1 MKKVFLFLAVMAIAG
16 LGYSQVDPETLSRQ
30 QQKEQQELLKQ
41 QQKEQEALEKQQQK
55 EQEKALKE
63 QEKAEADAEK
73 AQRREQEKMMAKQA
87 KKAHRAERREE
98 IGRGLSFS
106 IDPYA
111 GLGLNYN
118 SNDGTDLF
126 AGWQEYL
133 GAQVMLHYP
142 LFKRWDLNFGLG
154 VMADL
159 YCLRNNANFNADSNI
174 LVEERPSSY
183 ISERDLISSTFIQ
196 LPIYLSHVSDN
207 KNELYFGIKPA
218 FDLKSSF
225 SHVTVDGNNT
235 IQQNGI
241 AIDPNTMMNRF
252 RMDVVLGSQ
261 RRFFIFDLGYELFFN
276 LLPTFID
283 GNTSIHEFGI
293 MIKL

>member
-1 MKKVFLFLAVMAIAG
+1 MKKFLMLLAAMTLVGI
-16 LGYSQVDPETLSRQ
+16 GYSQVDPETLNRQ

-106 IDPYA
+106 IDPYV
-111 GLGLNYN
+111 GLGANTN
-118 SNDGTDLF
+118 TNRTDIY

-133 GAQVMLHYP
+133 GAQAMLHYP
-142 LFKRWDLNFGLG
+142 LFKHWDLNVGLG
-154 VMADL
+154 VMAEV
-159 YCLRNNANFNADSNI
+159 YCLRNNANFNTTNNMLDG
-174 LVEERPSSY
+174 ETPSTFITETDY
-183 ISERDLISSTFIQ
+183 IDPTFIQ
-196 LPIYLSHVSDN
+196 LPIYFSHISDN
-207 KNELYFGIKPA
+207 SKYELYFGIKPA
-218 FDLKSSF
+218 YNLSSVFD
-225 SHVTVDGNNT
+225 HVTVNNNDLLHTNIT
-235 IQQNGI
+235 IPN
-241 AIDPNTMMNRF
+241 NTMMNRF
-252 RMDVVLGSQ
+252 RCDVVLGSQ
-261 RRFFIFDLGYELFFN
+261 KRFLIFDAGTEIFFN
-276 LLPTFID
+276 LLPTFIN
-283 GNTSIHEFGI
+283 GNTSIHEFGV